1 MRGFFDPAG
10 FDDGSRKRRHRC
22 CLPL

>member
-1 MRGFFDPAG
+1 MHGFFDPAG
-10 FDDGSRKRRHRC
+10 SADGSRKRHQRC